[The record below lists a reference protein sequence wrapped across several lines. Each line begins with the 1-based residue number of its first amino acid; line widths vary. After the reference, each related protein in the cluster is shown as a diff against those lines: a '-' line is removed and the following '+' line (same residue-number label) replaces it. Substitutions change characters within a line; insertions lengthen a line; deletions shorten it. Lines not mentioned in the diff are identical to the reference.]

1 MGNFHGYSFLLV
13 ENPLHNNALGDAV
26 VGGGGEGGGGG
37 EDNDGGTRGS
47 ERWCVDRGGGGRK
60 PSCRGIPT

>member
-1 MGNFHGYSFLLV
+1 MILILKVNFFKNGIIIHNTIIVWVILLL

-26 VGGGGEGGGGG
+26 AGGGGEGGGEG

-47 ERWCVDRGGGGRK
+47 ER
-60 PSCRGIPT
+60 